1 MLYMQ
6 YTVRRSIASLYNGLM
21 CEWPKFVELDKIFEQ
36 TCCYKSQSECA
47 SCLLTGSVTTK
58 GQLFFILVM
67 PCAPLDNPEVVPET
81 IEPFPSY

>member
-1 MLYMQ
+1 M
-6 YTVRRSIASLYNGLM
+6 YNGLM

-58 GQLFFILVM
+58 GQLFFYIGNAMCPVGQSRGCARDYRAIPIILIV
-67 PCAPLDNPEVVPET
+67 N
-81 IEPFPSY
+81 